1 MNDAERSECA
11 PIGVPGPI
19 SSNNHPTAI
28 DRAVRALI
36 PRGTRAEILALFDDR
51 VTWDTIRHW
60 RTGKHG
66 APQWAIDRLR
76 ERAATT
82 NDLRPGPGRGGALM
96 AWLRAHGRLPAKE
109 KARTRRA

>member
-1 MNDAERSECA
+1 MALA
-11 PIGVPGPI
+11 
-19 SSNNHPTAI
+19 SSQV
-28 DRAVRALI
+28 AVCHALNLAQL
-36 PRGTRAEILALFDDR
+36 REFQTRAEILALFDDR

-109 KARTRRA
+109 NPPS